1 MPGSQRR
8 MIKNR
13 PELLSHG
20 FFAGR
25 EKALDIAEFALQRVD
40 PRAAVKKYV
49 RLDGSRLRVGAHYFD
64 LDSVKNIYAIGA
76 GKATYPLAVALEEI
90 LGNRITDGFIAA
102 KCGQQESFSKTLGS
116 LSRIR
121 LTESGHPIPD
131 EKSLEAGKEV
141 LKIAEKAGEGD
152 MVFCLMS
159 GGVSAQAVYPVP
171 GLCLKDIININDLL
185 VHSGADI
192 TEIMTVRRH
201 LSRIKGG
208 RLAPLMLPA
217 TVISLTVSD
226 EKTDTM
232 EWNTDW
238 TSPDSTTLADAV
250 NVLKKFGLWEKVSEG
265 VRSYLLNFSAEKET
279 PKEFSKES
287 PLYYCMVVKTRE
299 LWEAAALR
307 AKELGLT
314 PVLLTSVLTGESREV
329 GRTLAAIAKEINMSG
344 NPVTPPCALIATGET
359 AVRLNRI
366 PSGQGGANQE
376 LAVGGCLDLNPK
388 DPIVICALDTD
399 GTDGPTPLAGAI
411 TDGSSMI
418 RAREQGYDFY
428 RALMQH
434 GVSSVLKAVGD
445 AVVTGPTGTNVNDLV
460 VCVVL

>member
-1 MPGSQRR
+1 MAAPGPKAEQRGVAA
-8 MIKNR
+8 IKDNT
-13 PELLSHG
+13 
-20 FFAGR
+20 GR
-25 EKALDIAEFALQRVD
+25 EIGFYKNSYALLI
-40 PRAAVKKYV
+40 
-49 RLDGSRLRVGAHYFD
+49 
-64 LDSVKNIYAIGA
+64 
-76 GKATYPLAVALEEI
+76 
-90 LGNRITDGFIAA
+90 
-102 KCGQQESFSKTLGS
+102 
-116 LSRIR
+116 
-121 LTESGHPIPD
+121 
-131 EKSLEAGKEV
+131 
-141 LKIAEKAGEGD
+141 
-152 MVFCLMS
+152 
-159 GGVSAQAVYPVP
+159 GVSDYTAGWPDLESIPGELHAV
-171 GLCLKDIININDLL
+171 
-185 VHSGADI
+185 
-192 TEIMTVRRH
+192 E
-201 LSRIKGG
+201 
-208 RLAPLMLPA
+208 
-217 TVISLTVSD
+217 
-226 EKTDTM
+226 
-232 EWNTDW
+232 
-238 TSPDSTTLADAV
+238 

-265 VRSYLLNFSAEKET
+265 VRSHLLNPSPEKET

-314 PVLLTSVLTGESREV
+314 TVLLTTVLTGESREV

-359 AVRLNRI
+359 AVRLNSI
-366 PSGQGGANQE
+366 PGGQGGANQE
-376 LAVGGCLDLNPK
+376 LAVGGCLDLDPK

-399 GTDGPTPLAGAI
+399 GTDGPTPLAGAL